1 MTEWKHTLDLAKIWG
16 NDALSFEQQ
25 RDLIVRRINEAK
37 FSFPGQEQLVADL
50 KREDSRDLF
59 NDFLLPRLEEF
70 CTKNAVW
77 IKHN

>member
-25 RDLIVRRINEAK
+25 RDLIVRRINEAR
-37 FSFPGQEQLVADL
+37 FYFDGQQQLINDL
-50 KREDSRDLF
+50 KIEQSSELF